1 MKTYCRSIDDVYTK
15 LDKIPMFGQK
25 GRAAANFSLD
35 AIRLFADTMGNP
47 HLNVPSIHVA
57 GTNGKGTTCR
67 MLASAYQSA
76 GYKTGVFT
84 SPHLIDFRERF
95 MINAEMIP
103 EQALLKFFRIHEGLI
118 DEIKL
123 TYFELSAAIA
133 FWYFSDQKVDIAIYE
148 TGLGGRLDA
157 TNILQPLVSVI
168 TSVGLDHTDIL
179 GGTIEEIATEKAGII
194 KPDTQVVTG
203 HLPQKAFK
211 IVKHI
216 AKQQRSTCVNTMS
229 GIVTQSLKT
238 EDPAGSGNE
247 ILSEKYNWPIA
258 VAVQN
263 CLSERYPVSLE
274 NLHNGLELWKERY
287 PAGVSFQKLH
297 PELQWYF
304 DGAHNVEAV
313 NLLMCQLR
321 EIAPLSD
328 WTLVLAMMG
337 DKLNEDIGKQVS
349 ETGTVFYYPIKSE
362 RAASEKQMKSIL
374 ADASKFPLCDDN
386 MPADDWIQKYKSEL
400 VIFGGSFYFYQT
412 VKRWM
417 GSIAIQ

>member
-1 MKTYCRSIDDVYTK
+1 MKTSYRSIDDVYAR
-15 LDKIPMFGQK
+15 LDNIPMFGQK

-35 AIRLFADTMGNP
+35 SIRLFADKMGNP
-47 HLNVPSIHVA
+47 HLNVPSIHAA

-67 MLASAYQSA
+67 ILSSIYQSA

-95 MINAEMIP
+95 MINAEMIS
-103 EQALLKFFRIHEGLI
+103 EQELLKFFRIHEELI
-118 DEIKL
+118 DEIPL
-123 TYFELSAAIA
+123 TYFELSTAIA
-133 FWYFSDQKVDIAIYE
+133 FWYFSDQNTDIAIYE

-168 TSVGLDHTDIL
+168 TSVGLDHMDIL
-179 GGTIEEIATEKAGII
+179 GSTIEEIAKEKAGII

-203 HLPQKAFK
+203 HLSQKAFK
-211 IVKHI
+211 IVKRI
-216 AKQQRSTCVNTMS
+216 AKQQGSTCVNAIS
-229 GIVTQSLKT
+229 GAVTQLLKT
-238 EDPAGSGNE
+238 ADPAGSWNE
-247 ILSEKYNWPIA
+247 VLSEKYNKPIA
-258 VAVQN
+258 IAVTN

-274 NLHNGLELWKERY
+274 NLRIGLELWRERY
-287 PAGVSFQKLH
+287 PTGVSFQQLH

-304 DGAHNVEAV
+304 DGAHNVEAIK
-313 NLLMCQLR
+313 LLMCQLR

-328 WTLVLAMMG
+328 WTFVLAMMG

-349 ETGTVFYYPIKSE
+349 ETGIVFYYSIKSE
-362 RAASEKQMKSIL
+362 RAASEKQMKFIL
-374 ADASKFPLCDDN
+374 ADASKFPLRDDN

-412 VKRWM
+412 VKQWM
-417 GSIAIQ
+417 GNIAT